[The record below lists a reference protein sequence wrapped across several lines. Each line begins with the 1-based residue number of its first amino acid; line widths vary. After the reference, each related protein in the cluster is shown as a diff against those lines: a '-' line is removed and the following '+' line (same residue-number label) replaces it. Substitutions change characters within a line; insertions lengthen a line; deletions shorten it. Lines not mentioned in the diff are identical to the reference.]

1 MNIYD
6 SIGLMKPNNF
16 AIFDLD
22 GCLVDDEWR
31 LPLIKEE
38 GHPNRWDEYHS
49 VLGQDKALD
58 IGRLKLLD
66 CIDQG
71 LGILIITA
79 RPEYTRDQT
88 VMSLRELFPELINH
102 GYFLFMRDNG
112 DGLTSSPA
120 LKTDIVNNIKF
131 SLRDRQRITLAFDD
145 RRDVCK
151 AYHLLGIRA
160 QILDKNGCS
169 DFAPDMHENIPADAV
184 ITNVRF
190 VDSPKIEKP
199 DAEGSFERC
208 AKYPDI
214 EVESDPFLGTKPFIK
229 PTRLDDVDLPEPKNA
244 ADILQGAADTFR
256 ARNAVYKD
264 NADNVGKVMAAL
276 FPDGVQL
283 KTANDHKMY
292 HLFELIIVKLTRFA
306 NSGLKHNDSIHDM
319 AVYAAMCEVLTDKH
333 DIKFESLDPK

>member
-38 GHPNRWDEYHS
+38 GHPNRWDEYHA
-49 VLGQDKALD
+49 VLDKDQALD
-58 IGRLKLLD
+58 VGRLKLLD

-71 LGILIITA
+71 FGIFIITA
-79 RPEYTRDQT
+79 RPEYTRNQT
-88 VMSLRELFPELINH
+88 ELSLKKLFPELINH
-102 GYFLFMRDNG
+102 GYFLFMRNNG
-112 DGLTSSPA
+112 DDLTPSPA
-120 LKTDIVNNIKF
+120 LKTDIVNEIKF
-131 SLRDRQRITLAFDD
+131 HMRGRQQIKIAFDD

-169 DFAPDMHENIPADAV
+169 DFAAAI
-184 ITNVRF
+184 NVSF

-199 DAEGSFERC
+199 DAEGSFESRS
-208 AKYPDI
+208 KYPDI
-214 EVESDPFLGTKPFIK
+214 EVESDPFLDTKPSIK
-229 PTRLDDVDLPEPKNA
+229 PTILADVAQPEPMNA

-333 DIKFESLDPK
+333 NIKFESLDPK

>member
-38 GHPNRWDEYHS
+38 GHPNRWDEYHAGI
-49 VLGQDKALD
+49 GQDKALD
-58 IGRLKLLD
+58 VGRLKLLD

-71 LGILIITA
+71 FGIFIITA
-79 RPEYTRDQT
+79 RPEYTRNQT
-88 VMSLRELFPELINH
+88 ELSLKKLFPELINH

-112 DGLTSSPA
+112 DDLTPSPA
-120 LKTDIVNNIKF
+120 LKTDIVNEIKF
-131 SLRDRQRITLAFDD
+131 HMRGRQQIKIAFDD
-145 RRDVCK
+145 RRDVCE

-160 QILDKNGCS
+160 QILDKNGCIN
-169 DFAPDMHENIPADAV
+169 FAPDMHANIPADAV

-199 DAEGSFERC
+199 DAEGSFE
-208 AKYPDI
+208 AIPTQAEPEQK
-214 EVESDPFLGTKPFIK
+214 SKPE
-229 PTRLDDVDLPEPKNA
+229 DA

-256 ARNAVYKD
+256 ERNAVYKD